1 MDLIN
6 HSLDFSTLLK
16 LLFVYANLRSDGNQ
30 FNSDLS
36 FSGQIS
42 NTRST
47 PSNISSC
54 YCTPISLKKRS
65 TTNIPKICLPMVYQ
79 RTVQPISMPRKEY
92 KSITVKNGSYEQF
105 KRVVKEAKKKD
116 KSLDNSSF
124 LDMLMKQHQR
134 SKRTS

>member
-1 MDLIN
+1 
-6 HSLDFSTLLK
+6 
-16 LLFVYANLRSDGNQ
+16 
-30 FNSDLS
+30 
-36 FSGQIS
+36 
-42 NTRST
+42 
-47 PSNISSC
+47 
-54 YCTPISLKKRS
+54 
-65 TTNIPKICLPMVYQ
+65 MVYQ